1 MIINKKGED
10 EEMHSN
16 EFALMQNE
24 ESFDN
29 SFDFD
34 ELEKELEN
42 QLKIELSELEF
53 LKEEQEK
60 IGNPENLGKVI
71 QDVVWEQFIN
81 QIGIVAG
88 EDFIEENGGMTLD
101 LRNEAHIQT
110 AENFA
115 KGKIAK
121 HNYKS
126 REKLEKNYERY
137 SNVPH
142 KKFREEY
149 VNPGM
154 DKTLERA
161 GELNKKG
168 IDTVK
173 DIYTGRQISTKT
185 KLENGK
191 NNPKSAQREHVKSS
205 SELYKNP
212 SLQMANDNE
221 ELAVIINDPEN
232 LQGYTTAD
240 RNNRKS
246 DKTYDEMDSRDKN
259 KHFEKANKKA
269 EEFLEKKENEGE
281 ERLKKEGR
289 QTQKDEAFRMGGK
302 ALRAVVM
309 QLLASFVKEVIA
321 KLIKWFK
328 TTKGKFEMLLDSLKE
343 AIHSFVGKLKTHL
356 INAGSILFNT
366 IATMI
371 IGPVYGILKKAWM
384 LLKQGWKSIKEAID
398 YMKNPENKNQ
408 PLGRL
413 ILEISKIMTVG
424 LTAAGAILLG
434 EAIEKGLSSIPI
446 LLVEIPLLGSLA
458 NIIGIFM
465 GAVVSGII
473 GAIAINLIQ
482 KMIKNKYE
490 TQIVGEKIDKSNEIL
505 RIQHKIINLNEDRV
519 VETKERV
526 VTNIK
531 ERHKNASDY
540 IKDTFNK
547 VFGEKNST
555 QEKMDEI
562 DSLLEELMK

>member
-1 MIINKKGED
+1 
-10 EEMHSN
+10 
-16 EFALMQNE
+16 
-24 ESFDN
+24 
-29 SFDFD
+29 
-34 ELEKELEN
+34 
-42 QLKIELSELEF
+42 
-53 LKEEQEK
+53 
-60 IGNPENLGKVI
+60 
-71 QDVVWEQFIN
+71 
-81 QIGIVAG
+81 
-88 EDFIEENGGMTLD
+88 
-101 LRNEAHIQT
+101 
-110 AENFA
+110 
-115 KGKIAK
+115 
-121 HNYKS
+121 
-126 REKLEKNYERY
+126 
-137 SNVPH
+137 
-142 KKFREEY
+142 
-149 VNPGM
+149 M

-555 QEKMDEI
+555 QEKLDEI